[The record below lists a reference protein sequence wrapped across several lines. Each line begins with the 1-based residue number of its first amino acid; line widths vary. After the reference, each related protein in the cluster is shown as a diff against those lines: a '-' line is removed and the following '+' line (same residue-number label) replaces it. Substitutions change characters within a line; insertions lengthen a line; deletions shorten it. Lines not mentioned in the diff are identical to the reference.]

1 MVAGVQAT
9 MLTEPSA
16 HDSCASLDPVSAV
29 SGGASH
35 SDSFGYRS
43 ERRGFIGTS
52 SMCLSTARVGMA
64 RRRELH
70 VINSQRLH
78 GVM

>member
-29 SGGASH
+29 SGRTSH
-35 SDSFGYRS
+35 SDGFGYGLNEMVPLVR
-43 ERRGFIGTS
+43 
-52 SMCLSTARVGMA
+52 ARCA
-64 RRRELH
+64 SL
-70 VINSQRLH
+70 Q
-78 GVM
+78 